1 MKPLTLHQSML
12 QSIMKRLIM
21 PLQCIMKLLIMP
33 LLCITLH
40 PRTNLL
46 QCTRLQFTTK
56 PLMRLPFINQP
67 QLTTRL
73 QCITQPQFTSQLPST
88 KQPPLITRNIW
99 LLLRLSPHSPLQLQR
114 RKPSTMRS
122 HHTIRINHT
131 RTTTKTQVTTT

>member
-1 MKPLTLHQSML
+1 MKPLTLLQSML
-12 QSIMKRLIM
+12 QSIMKRLTM
-21 PLQCIMKLLIMP
+21 PLQCIMKRLIMP

-40 PRTNLL
+40 PCTNLL
-46 QCTRLQFTTK
+46 QRTRLQFTTT
-56 PLMRLPFINQP
+56 PLMLLPFISQP
-67 QLTTRL
+67 QFTTMP
-73 QCITQPQFTSQLPST
+73 QCITQPQFTNQLPFT

-122 HHTIRINHT
+122 HHTIRINRT